1 MADVSV
7 DACASCGAGVPAD
20 ARFCPRCGR
29 PITAALGETERR
41 VVTVVFADLADF
53 TALAEHRD
61 PESVKELLDRCFGA
75 MVPVIALHGGHVD
88 KVIGDEL
95 MAVFGAPITHEDD
108 AERAVRAALA
118 LPPALAA
125 IDPSLV
131 LKVGVNTGEVLAGPV
146 GPGQS
151 YTVTGDAVN
160 TAHRLVSAAGPGEVL
175 VGALT
180 HASTEEVVLYL
191 ERVTFTLRGKQE
203 PVDAWVA
210 ERILAGPGRRWR
222 PGMALPLVGRQS
234 ELTDLETLAAD
245 TVRSARTTVLT
256 VTGEPGVGKTR
267 LALEL
272 SGRPAARQGMR
283 VLWASCPP
291 YGSANA
297 LAPVVDLVA
306 DALGIDSAASR
317 PDQTDLLRAR
327 LTEIAPAAGSDGAR
341 LLARISQL
349 LGLYELPARPAESEA
364 GPTRARIVDQL
375 LGAVGSVLRG
385 LATERPLL
393 VVLDDLQWANEAVVA
408 FVRQLPERVPDVPI
422 LVLALA
428 RDDLLERSP
437 ALAGSGPGH
446 LTVSL
451 DPLDREAGIQLIGV
465 VLRSREEST
474 GAPHGDAPR
483 LGPTAEQRILD
494 AAGGNPLLLEQLVHF
509 LVETNA
515 LVEVDGRWRADPDL
529 DRSALPAGVRSLI
542 GARLDALP
550 PAERDVIQHA
560 AVIGR
565 RFWGDAVIELGHNEH
580 VSEALDRLVHRG
592 LADRVASEDGLGDLA
607 FRHVLTRDVAYAALP
622 ISERAERHAA
632 VAAWIRRRFPES
644 VGGPSIGLL
653 AHHYERALMLSR
665 ELDHT
670 DPGLQGAA
678 FTALV
683 AAARDASRHDLLHD
697 ADRWYSRARG
707 LGSFDAEAAI
717 EVAFEH
723 GGVELGLRRL
733 EDAEATF
740 GEVRRLAVGRHRPD
754 LAAHATANLGAIAR
768 LRGDPD
774 LARDLFTDAHSRWRE
789 LADPAG
795 QVATLRLEGW
805 SELTVGRSRAALPR
819 LLQALA
825 MQRRLG
831 DDRLAGEIL
840 RNLAWCEFQAGD
852 IVAAQEHLWEA
863 ASKLSATGRYGEVGW
878 CLGVL
883 GFTLLQT
890 GQTAVAFD
898 IAVTLR
904 NSTQVQGD
912 PWSEWLCAVLEAACR
927 LAVGEA
933 SAADVLAT
941 AALRAFDELGDA
953 WGCTMAQLVRGMAA
967 RAMGDVELARTV
979 LLDGLASVERA
990 PYVGEEARL
999 LAELA
1004 GVDADAGAIDDARRR
1019 ARAALALVRAGIGD
1033 HGSGLRALTTLAW
1046 VERQAG
1052 DLAAAELLLD
1062 EAVDDVDAAS
1072 RTDSWRQAAAA
1083 LAEVLVERKALERAS
1098 SLLAD
1103 AETPASDGVRTRIA
1117 IARGRAAL
1125 LSALGRPAEGAS
1137 LLAKVTG
1144 SALTTGIPLID
1155 TGEVPVQPQL

>member
-1 MADVSV
+1 
-7 DACASCGAGVPAD
+7 
-20 ARFCPRCGR
+20 
-29 PITAALGETERR
+29 
-41 VVTVVFADLADF
+41 
-53 TALAEHRD
+53 
-61 PESVKELLDRCFGA
+61 
-75 MVPVIALHGGHVD
+75 
-88 KVIGDEL
+88 
-95 MAVFGAPITHEDD
+95 APITHEDD

-146 GPGQS
+146 GPGQG

-160 TAHRLVSAAGPGEVL
+160 TAHRLVSAAGPGDVL

-180 HASTEEVVLYL
+180 HAATEGAVQYFA
-191 ERVTFTLRGKQE
+191 RGSFTLRGKQE

-210 ERILAGPGRRWR
+210 ERMLAGPGRRWR
-222 PGMALPLVGRQS
+222 PGMALPLVGRES
-234 ELTDLETLAAD
+234 ELTDLESLAAD
-245 TVRSARTTVLT
+245 TVCTSRTTVLT
-256 VTGEPGVGKTR
+256 ITGEPGVGKTR
-267 LALEL
+267 LAMEL
-272 SGRPAARQGMR
+272 AGRPAARQGMA

-306 DALGIDSAASR
+306 DGLGIDAAAPR
-317 PDQTDLLRAR
+317 ADQTDQLRSR
-327 LTEIAPAAGSDGAR
+327 LADIAPATGSDSTR

-349 LGLYELPARPAESEA
+349 LGLFELPARPAESEA
-364 GPTRARIVDQL
+364 GPTRARIIDQL

-385 LATERPLL
+385 LAAERPLL
-393 VVLDDLQWANEAVVA
+393 VVLDDLQWANEAVIA
-408 FVRQLPERVPDVPI
+408 FIRQLPERVADVPM

-428 RDDLLERSP
+428 RDDLLERIP

-446 LTVSL
+446 LAVSL
-451 DPLDREAGIQLIGV
+451 DPLDRQAGIRLIGV
-465 VLRSREEST
+465 VLQSREGPT
-474 GAPHGDAPR
+474 APSHEDPPR
-483 LGPTAEQRILD
+483 LGPSAEQRILD

-509 LVETNA
+509 LVETHA
-515 LVEVDGRWRADPDL
+515 LIDAEGRWRADPEL
-529 DRSALPAGVRSLI
+529 DMSALPAGVRSLI

-550 PAERDVIQHA
+550 PAERDVIQYA

-565 RFWGDAVIELGHNEH
+565 RFWSDAVRELGRQRE
-580 VSEALDRLVHRG
+580 VDEALEHLVQRG
-592 LADRVASEDGLGDLA
+592 LADRVASDDSLGDLA

-632 VAAWIRRRFPES
+632 VAGWIRGRFPDS
-644 VGGPSIGLL
+644 LGGPVIGLL

-683 AAARDASRHDLLHD
+683 AAARDAARHDLLHD

-707 LGSFDAEAAI
+707 LGSFDAEAALD
-717 EVAFEH
+717 VAFEH

-733 EDAEATF
+733 QDADSTF
-740 GEVRRLAVGRHRPD
+740 GEVRRLAVDHRPD
-754 LAAHATANLGAIAR
+754 LAAHATAHLGAIAR
-768 LRGDPD
+768 LRGDTD
-774 LARDLFTDAHSRWRE
+774 RARELFTDAHARWRV

-795 QVATLRLEGW
+795 EVATLRLEGW

-852 IVAAQEHLWEA
+852 VVGAQEHLWEA
-863 ASKLSATGRYGEVGW
+863 ATSLSATGRYGEVGW

-883 GFTLLQT
+883 GFTLLQA

-904 NSTQVQGD
+904 TSMQIQGD

-927 LAVGEA
+927 LAVGEVG
-933 SAADVLAT
+933 AAGALAT

-953 WGCTMAQLVRGMAA
+953 WGCAMAQLLRGMAA
-967 RAMGDVELARTV
+967 RAVGDVDLARTA
-979 LLDGLASVERA
+979 LLDGLGSVERA

-999 LAELA
+999 LVELA
-1004 GVDADAGAIDDARRR
+1004 GVDADAGATDDARRR

-1033 HGSGLRALTTLAW
+1033 HGSGLRALTTLAT
-1046 VERQAG
+1046 VERQGG
-1052 DLAAAELLLD
+1052 DPAAAELLLD
-1062 EAVDDVDAAS
+1062 EAVDDVDPAN
-1072 RTDSWRQAAAA
+1072 RTDAWRQAAAA
-1083 LAEVLVERKALERAS
+1083 LAELLVERGALERAS
-1098 SLLAD
+1098 ALLD
-1103 AETPASDGVRTRIA
+1103 ETETPPSDGVRTRIA

-1125 LSALGRPAEGAS
+1125 LSALGRPAEGTS
-1137 LLAKVTG
+1137 LLAEATG
-1144 SALTTGIPLID
+1144 SALTTGMPLPD
-1155 TGEVPVQPQL
+1155 TGERPTLRPR